1 VKLKTLSSVK
11 ITPKLLLNFIQLPFK
26 KVEKPC
32 VYCPGI
38 CISVCP
44 TFINTGNLSLS
55 PLGYSRYE
63 DIGRNN
69 CLKCWRCVS
78 ECPLKYPLPES
89 YASEVELDL
98 EVLKKGEAVLLSAR
112 NLDDKYSYGLSE
124 LLGMGLISVN
134 GLVERYD
141 EGRPVNPSS
150 LKRILKTLKNYRKVY
165 TVSPESHHTLSAP
178 LLIENLAGFS
188 VRLNYNGP
196 IHIPCLLLN
205 REEKITQA
213 LISIGVRPTKI
224 IRDKCLKM
232 EEPEGLSL
240 CPRASMRNVETI
252 FDEIIASMSY

>member
-1 VKLKTLSSVK
+1 VKLKTLGTVK

-32 VYCPGI
+32 IYCPGI
-38 CISVCP
+38 CISACP

-63 DIGRNN
+63 DLGRNN

-78 ECPLKYPLPES
+78 ECPLSYPLPES
-89 YASEVELDL
+89 YASEVKLDL
-98 EVLKKGEAVLLSAR
+98 EVLKKGEIVLLSAR
-112 NLDDKYSYGLSE
+112 KLDDKYSFGLSE
-124 LLGMGLISVN
+124 LLGTGLISIN

-150 LKRILKTLKNYRKVY
+150 LKRILRALKNYRKVY
-165 TVSPESHHTLSAP
+165 TISPEPHHTLSVP

-188 VRLNYNGP
+188 IRLNYNGP
-196 IHIPCLLLN
+196 IHVPCLLLN
-205 REEKITQA
+205 REEKIIQS

-224 IRDKCLKM
+224 IRDQCLKM

-240 CPRASMRNVETI
+240 CPRASMRNVKTI
-252 FDEIIASMSY
+252 FDEILASLSY